1 MANPNTKPEEQQPL
15 TPPAPYQ
22 PSTYAP
28 PTPTAQY
35 EGSALY
41 DEIQRQI
48 NEWATKTDPQRQAE
62 EDAKIQRGRQFWTGA
77 NLFANVIA
85 NAINAS
91 GTAKGAPSM
100 IFNDAASQK
109 MYDTWQQQ
117 DKELKADRR
126 AAQQRIDA
134 LTMQDA
140 SLRHAD
146 KQAADKAALD
156 VYNRNYEAGEK
167 ANQARYAAEM
177 DEFKYQRGKQD
188 AAEKTAAENAEWN
201 RRQSV
206 QNYYDKLKNERS
218 IALKQAAKGYN
229 EKQRTQIIGGTEF
242 EATSEAR
249 AQGLVAQV
257 YGQMLKRLNT
267 DENGKERLSTDP
279 KYMAFNKD
287 NDYQY
292 SFVNAYV
299 DEMAASDPEFA
310 KWFDGFSKKYGKKAA
325 GTAKDPN
332 DFFKS

>member
-1 MANPNTKPEEQQPL
+1 M

-35 EGSALY
+35 VEGNPIY
-41 DEIQRQI
+41 DELQRRI
-48 NEWATKTDPQRQAE
+48 NHWAEQTDPQKQAE
-62 EDAKIQRGRQFWTGA
+62 QDAKIQRGRQFWTGA

-100 IFNDAASQK
+100 TFNDAASQK

-126 AAQQRIDA
+126 AAQERLDA

-146 KQAADKAALD
+146 RQAADKAALD
-156 VYNRNYEAGEK
+156 AYNRNYEAGEK
-167 ANQARYAAEM
+167 ANQARYTAEM

-267 DENGKERLSTDP
+267 DENGKERLATDP
-279 KYMAFNKD
+279 KYIAFNKD

-325 GTAKDPN
+325 NSWLK
-332 DFFKS
+332 